1 MNVLKKLASGL
12 LLLASLSCHTGT
24 DIQPVVI
31 DLSSQKTPSPTQTP
45 TPLPPP
51 RPTPAPPPA
60 PTARPAPAEVPAV
73 VRPDQPAI
81 LMPEAVAQRRVEAF
95 NRRDLDALAALY
107 APDARIYDPPDRLR
121 DSGIGAIRA
130 AYARQFA
137 LASQATVTVGERMME
152 GGYVVEREVETDA
165 SGRPRSALVISEV
178 RDGKIT
184 RIWILR

>member
-1 MNVLKKLASGL
+1 MKVLKKSVPGL
-12 LLLASLSCHTGT
+12 LLLASLSCQTT

-31 DLSSQKTPSPTQTP
+31 DLSSPKTPAPTRTP
-45 TPLPPP
+45 VPEPTP
-51 RPTPAPPPA
+51 RPTPAPPPP

-73 VRPDQPAI
+73 ARPDQPAI

-107 APDARIYDPPDRLR
+107 APDARIYEPPDRLR

-130 AYARQFA
+130 AYARQFVST
-137 LASQATVTVGERMME
+137 SQAKVTVGERMTE
-152 GGYVVEREVETDA
+152 DNYVVEREVETDA

>member
-1 MNVLKKLASGL
+1 
-12 LLLASLSCHTGT
+12 
-24 DIQPVVI
+24 
-31 DLSSQKTPSPTQTP
+31 
-45 TPLPPP
+45 
-51 RPTPAPPPA
+51 
-60 PTARPAPAEVPAV
+60 
-73 VRPDQPAI
+73 
-81 LMPEAVAQRRVEAF
+81 MPEAVAQRRVEAF

-137 LASQATVTVGERMME
+137 SASQAMVTVGERMTE
-152 GGYVVEREVETDA
+152 GGYVVEREVEADA